1 MYVNAASTFAT
12 PPRNHA
18 PSHRHSHART
28 MSLPA
33 LTPPAFTRRIAFAAT
48 AFTAA
53 SSTALLHA
61 PSARARAAAPLAAQ
75 APPLTRLA
83 LNGRRLVAIGDLHGD
98 FVATVKALELAG
110 VLASDGSWC
119 GGSTVVVQVGDVLDR
134 GDSELAIMRKLR
146 QLSKQAKAAGGD
158 VIVMNGNHEIM
169 NVMGDFRYA
178 TPGAFEECRRY
189 AEKKRAKAQAKGE
202 VSSESDAGMDADDE
216 GMAGVRARQALFK
229 PGGEFARWMAK
240 NPTVLVVDGT
250 VFAHAGVDASHVEY
264 GFERIN
270 REVMLWMEG
279 KTKMPPKQVLESDGV
294 VWTRD
299 YGGKDAGNQYEAK
312 FCRRLDAALEAAEAK
327 RLVVGHTPQTTGVN
341 SGCKGSLWRVDVG
354 ASRGIYGGAVQ
365 VLEIVNGRVRVL
377 A

>member
-1 MYVNAASTFAT
+1 MT
-12 PPRNHA
+12 
-18 PSHRHSHART
+18 
-28 MSLPA
+28 
-33 LTPPAFTRRIAFAAT
+33 AFTRSRAFAMSAS
-48 AFTAA
+48 A
-53 SSTALLHA
+53 SSVRALYSRRFIALASCAVVAA
-61 PSARARAAAPLAAQ
+61 PFAAARPARARATLAAD
-75 APPLTRLA
+75 APSARLA

-98 FVATVKALELAG
+98 FLALVKAFKLAG
-110 VLASDGSWC
+110 VLADDGAWC

-134 GDSELAIMRKLR
+134 GDDELACVRKLK
-146 QLSKQAKAAGGD
+146 QLAKQARAQGGD

-189 AEKKRAKAQAKGE
+189 AEKKRARAAARGE
-202 VSSESDAGMDADDE
+202 LDASDDARDEDDE
-216 GMAGVRARQALFK
+216 MAGVRARQALFR
-229 PGGEFARWMAK
+229 PGGEFARWFAK

-250 VFAHAGVDASHVEY
+250 VFAHAGVDASHAEY
-264 GFERIN
+264 GFDRIN
-270 REVMLWMEG
+270 REVMEWMQG

-299 YGGKDAGNQYEAK
+299 YGGKDAGNPAGNDAK
-312 FCRRLDAALEAAEAK
+312 FCRRLEEALEAADAK

-341 SGCKGSLWRVDVG
+341 SGCKGTVWRVDVG
-354 ASRGIYGGAVQ
+354 ASRGIYGGTVQ